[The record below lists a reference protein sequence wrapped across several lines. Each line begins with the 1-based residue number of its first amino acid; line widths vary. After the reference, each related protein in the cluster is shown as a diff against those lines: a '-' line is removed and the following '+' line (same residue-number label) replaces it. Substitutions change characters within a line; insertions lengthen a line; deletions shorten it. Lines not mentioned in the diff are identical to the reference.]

1 MKSCIL
7 ITNEFPYFSGEPFL
21 SNELP
26 YLCKAFQNVY
36 IFSINAQSCDKI
48 TRDVPDNVKVYPLGE
63 LHSKLKYFV
72 FMLKGLTAH
81 NKALTTKGKGLKQK
95 LVCFYAKG
103 RAYDVY
109 NRINR
114 IIENERIDIENSVV
128 YGFWFTYQAI
138 AAWLL
143 KDKFIKED
151 KIVKAV
157 ARAHGYDLYWE
168 RTSVGYLPYQDVSLQ
183 RLDMVYPCSVQGSE
197 YLKEKY
203 PKLAEKITVSKLGT
217 VDYGLQPYNG
227 EKVVATCCNLEPLKR
242 MPLFAEAFCKVAK
255 QIPDC
260 KWVCIGSGSDE
271 SLVNEIIFKAGLEEQ
286 VEMLGR
292 TANDKVL
299 EYYKKNPVTFFCNV
313 STSEGLPVSVMEA
326 LSFGIPVIATD
337 VGGTSELVNSQNGRL
352 LNADITADELAEV
365 LISMLNQSS
374 NDYNK
379 MRQAAREC
387 WQNEVSASKN
397 YKDFCD
403 ALNQLF

>member
-1 MKSCIL
+1 MKNCIL

-36 IFSINAQSCDKI
+36 IFAINAQNGDKI
-48 TRDVPDNVKVYPLGE
+48 TRSVPDNVKVYPLGG
-63 LHSKLKYFV
+63 LHSKLKYLV
-72 FMLKGLTAH
+72 FLLKGLMMH
-81 NKALTTKGKGLKQK
+81 NKVLSTKGKSLKQK

-109 NRINR
+109 SRVDR
-114 IIENERIDIENSVV
+114 IIKSEKIDADDSVI

-143 KDKFIKED
+143 KDKFTRDGKTS
-151 KIVKAV
+151 KAV

-168 RTSVGYLPYQDVSLQ
+168 RTSVGYLPYQDVLLDK
-183 RLDMVYPCSVQGSE
+183 LDMVYPCSVMGCE

-203 PKLAEKITVSKLGT
+203 PELSEKVTVSKLGT
-217 VDYGLQPYNG
+217 IDCGLQPYNG
-227 EKVVATCCNLEPLKR
+227 EKVFVTCCNIEPLKR
-242 MPLFAEAFCKVAK
+242 MPLFAEAFCKVSK

-260 KWVCIGSGSDE
+260 KWVCIGSGIDE
-271 SLVNEIIFKAGLEEQ
+271 VVVKEIISKAGLEKQ

-299 EYYKKNPVTFFCNV
+299 GYYKNNPVTFFCNV

-337 VGGTSELVNSQNGRL
+337 VGGTSELVNNQNGRL
-352 LNADITADELAEV
+352 LNAQITADELAEV
-365 LISMLNQSS
+365 LIEMLSQNSE
-374 NDYNK
+374 DYKK
-379 MRQAAREC
+379 MRQSAREC
-387 WQNEVSASKN
+387 WQNEVSASTN
-397 YKDFCD
+397 YKVFCD
-403 ALNQLF
+403 ALTKL

>member
-1 MKSCIL
+1 MKNCIL

-26 YLCKAFQNVY
+26 YLCKVFQNVY
-36 IFSINAQSCDKI
+36 IFAINAQNGDKI
-48 TRDVPDNVKVYPLGE
+48 TRNVPDNVKVYPLGG
-63 LHSKLKYFV
+63 LHSKLKYLV
-72 FMLKGLTAH
+72 FLLKGLMTH
-81 NKALTTKGKGLKQK
+81 NKALSTKGKSLKQR

-109 NRINR
+109 SRVYK
-114 IIENERIDIENSVV
+114 IIKSEKIDADDSVI

-143 KDKFIKED
+143 KDKFIKEG
-151 KIVKAV
+151 KTAKAV

-183 RLDMVYPCSVQGSE
+183 RLDMVYPCSAQGSE

-203 PKLAEKITVSKLGT
+203 PELVGKITVSKLGT
-217 VDYGLQPYNG
+217 VDYGLQPFDG
-227 EKVVATCCNLEPLKR
+227 ERVLATCCNLEPLKR
-242 MPLFAEAFCKVAK
+242 MPLFAEAFCKVSK

-271 SLVNEIIFKAGLEEQ
+271 AIVKKIISEAGLEKQ

-299 EYYKKNPVTFFCNV
+299 EHYKSNPVTFFCNV

-352 LNADITADELAEV
+352 LDADITADKLAEV
-365 LISMLNQSS
+365 LIEMLSQSS
-374 NDYNK
+374 EDYKK
-379 MRQAAREC
+379 MRQSAREC

-397 YKDFCD
+397 YRDFCD
-403 ALNQLF
+403 AIIKL

>member
-1 MKSCIL
+1 MKNCIL

-26 YLCKAFQNVY
+26 YLCKVFQNVY
-36 IFSINAQSCDKI
+36 IFAINARNGDKI
-48 TRDVPDNVKVYPLGE
+48 TRNVPDNVKVYPLGG
-63 LHSKLKYFV
+63 LHSKLKYLV
-72 FMLKGLTAH
+72 FLLKGLMTH
-81 NKALTTKGKGLKQK
+81 NKALSTKGKSLKER

-109 NRINR
+109 SRIER
-114 IIENERIDIENSVV
+114 IINSEKIDVDDSVI

-143 KDKFIKED
+143 KDKFIKEG
-151 KIVKAV
+151 KTAKAL

-183 RLDMVYPCSVQGSE
+183 RLDMVYTCSAQGSE

-203 PKLAEKITVSKLGT
+203 PELVGKITVSKLGT
-217 VDYGLQPYNG
+217 VDYGLQPFDG
-227 EKVVATCCNLEPLKR
+227 ERVLATCCNLEPLKR
-242 MPLFAEAFCKVAK
+242 MPLFAEAFCKVSK
-255 QIPDC
+255 QISDC

-271 SLVNEIIFKAGLEEQ
+271 AIVKKIISEAGLEKQ

-299 EYYKKNPVTFFCNV
+299 EHYKSNPVTFFCNV

-352 LNADITADELAEV
+352 LDADITADKLAEV
-365 LISMLNQSS
+365 LIEMLSQSCE
-374 NDYNK
+374 DYKK
-379 MRQAAREC
+379 MRQSAREC

-397 YKDFCD
+397 YRDFCD
-403 ALNQLF
+403 AIIKL